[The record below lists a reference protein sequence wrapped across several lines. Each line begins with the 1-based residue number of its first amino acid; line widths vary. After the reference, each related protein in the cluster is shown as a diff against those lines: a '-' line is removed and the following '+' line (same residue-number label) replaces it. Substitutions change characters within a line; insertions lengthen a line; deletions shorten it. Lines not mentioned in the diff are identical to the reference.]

1 MIAEDV
7 PGQLVDLPVVLM
19 DVEPGRVNTT
29 SRAAAQCR
37 YQQPEGRYVKTGW
50 RSHRMN
56 GLEKVILLLCFK

>member
-1 MIAEDV
+1 MGWQRSPSHFGIVFEHQMIAEDV

-37 YQQPEGRYVKTGW
+37 
-50 RSHRMN
+50 
-56 GLEKVILLLCFK
+56 